1 MAEERLGVVKAINE
15 TGILL
20 VGDRKW
26 LDFSLEDYREPPWDD
41 AREGDEVRLMLSY
54 SKKREKDY
62 IQSIE
67 VMGEDAVPSHDAEPA
82 FPGDDMPGPG
92 YEGPSESPEPRS
104 GPRGGTLTRE
114 KALEAAAR
122 LCVNRLATHD
132 TTFVSK
138 EVLDLAGEFERW
150 ILGASD

>member
-41 AREGDEVRLMLSY
+41 VREGDEVRLMLSY

-67 VMGEDAVPSHDAEPA
+67 VIGADAVPSHDEEPA
-82 FPGDDMPGPG
+82 FPMGDESDVA
-92 YEGPSESPEPRS
+92 SESPEPRPE
-104 GPRGGTLTRE
+104 PRGGTLTRE
-114 KALEAAAR
+114 KALAAAVL
-122 LCVNRLATHD
+122 LCQNRLASHGAMNVQED
-132 TTFVSK
+132 
-138 EVLDLAGEFERW
+138 VLFFARKFEAW
-150 ILGASD
+150 ILGGE

>member
-67 VMGEDAVPSHDAEPA
+67 VIGEDAVPSHDAEPA
-82 FPGDDMPGPG
+82 FPEDDEPPD
-92 YEGPSESPEPRS
+92 SPQPRP

-138 EVLDLAGEFERW
+138 EVLDLAGEFEAW
-150 ILGASD
+150 ILRGSD